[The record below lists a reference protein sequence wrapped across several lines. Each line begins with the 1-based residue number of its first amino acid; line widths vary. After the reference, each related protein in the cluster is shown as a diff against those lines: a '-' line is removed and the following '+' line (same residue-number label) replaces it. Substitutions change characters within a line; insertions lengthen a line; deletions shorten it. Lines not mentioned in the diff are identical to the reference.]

1 MNKPNVKDLSQI
13 DYSGVQ
19 DIEEILKERRE
30 QLLDCRRQGGDVKEL
45 INSWK
50 QIVFVIDKLSELVD
64 SDNFMLKELL
74 EKSSKMSAV

>member
-1 MNKPNVKDLSQI
+1 MLSLSQI

-30 QLLDCRRQGGDVKEL
+30 QLLDCRDRVRCER
-45 INSWK
+45 INKFLK